1 MSNFTLDITRF
12 VEHTGAS
19 FDVVVK
25 KVVLELARSVIRKSP
40 VDTGRFKGNWQL
52 GVGSA
57 PSSEVDVNDTT
68 ALGIPAPNSNRGKAI
83 NNMLGV
89 IPRQGAAGLVYY
101 IVNNL
106 PYAQALEDGHSIQ
119 SPPGNMVHDTVSDF
133 QRFIDDA
140 IR

>member
-1 MSNFTLDITRF
+1 MYSEGIMSNFTLDITRF

-25 KVVLELARSVIRKSP
+25 KVVLDISRSVIRKSP
-40 VDTGRFKGNWQL
+40 VDTGRFKGNWQYAT
-52 GVGSA
+52 GSA
-57 PSSEVDVNDTT
+57 PTGEVETTDTSGSVT
-68 ALGIPAPNSNRGKAI
+68 LANIAGQIPAHP
-83 NNMLGV
+83 
-89 IPRQGAAGLVYY
+89 AGLVHY

-119 SPPGNMVHDTVSDF
+119 SPRNNMVHDTVADF

>member
-1 MSNFTLDITRF
+1 MTNFTLDITRF
-12 VEHTGAS
+12 VEHTGLG
-19 FDVVVK
+19 FDTVVK
-25 KVVLELARSVIRKSP
+25 KVVLDISRSVIRKSP
-40 VDTGRFKGNWQL
+40 VKTGRFKGNWQY
-52 GVGSA
+52 GEGSA
-57 PSSEVDVNDTT
+57 PSGTLDVTDTSGSVT
-68 ALGIPAPNSNRGKAI
+68 LANIAGQIPAHP
-83 NNMLGV
+83 
-89 IPRQGAAGLVYY
+89 AGLVHY